1 MSDKPPHTLSQ
12 KAYLLLQ
19 DGLLIEGTAI
29 GKIGTTGGEICF
41 NTGMTGYQE
50 IYTDPSYY
58 GQIIVNTTTHI
69 GNYGTIE
76 DEQESDKPK
85 ISGLV
90 VNDFSDSFSRKAS
103 KESLQEYLE
112 RHSIV
117 GIADLDTRMLVR
129 HIRSKG
135 AMNAIISSSLKPEQ
149 LKGELAKVPDMNGLE
164 LGSLVS
170 TKEPYLVGDQNS
182 SLKIAALDV
191 GIKKNILKNLV
202 TRGCYIK
209 VFPAKTTFQQ
219 MEKWGPDGY
228 FISNGPGD
236 PAVMDYAIKTVQ
248 EILNA
253 GKPLFGI
260 CLGNQLLAL
269 ACGISTYKMHH
280 GHRGLNHPVKNL
292 ITGLGEVTSQNHGF
306 AVSEKDVKNNPDV
319 EVTHLHLNDQ
329 TIMGIRLK
337 SKKAFSVQFHPEA
350 SPGPHDSRYLF
361 DEFVAMV
368 HEHQV
373 KVGSKQVTVGN
384 NSL

>member
-58 GQIIVNTTTHI
+58 GQIIVNTTAHI

-103 KESLQEYLE
+103 KESLQGYLE

-202 TRGCYIK
+202 ARGCYVK

-253 GKPLFGI
+253 DKPLFGI

>member
-58 GQIIVNTTTHI
+58 GQIIVNTTAHI

-202 TRGCYIK
+202 ARGCYVK

-253 GKPLFGI
+253 DKPLFGI

-292 ITGLGEVTSQNHGF
+292 ITGLGEMTSQNHGF
-306 AVSEKDVKNNPDV
+306 AVSEKDIKNNPDV